1 MELCPIAWTTH
12 YRLHFIH
19 KVTAAQRRVG
29 ATGTYTGIK
38 SSQSAI
44 TTVRIDKPGG
54 GGEFGGTILKSA
66 CFPCLRRVGCH
77 KRYDVACVLVRGGGG
92 GGGGGGGRGRGE
104 VEVEVEDLTFLCLW
118 VTELSF

>member
-1 MELCPIAWTTH
+1 MGDEQQQLDVH
-12 YRLHFIH
+12 RLLDVHH
-19 KVTAAQRRVG
+19 AVYTMQP

-77 KRYDVACVLVRGGGG
+77 KRYDVACVLVRRGGGG
-92 GGGGGGGRGRGE
+92 GGGGVGGGGGRGGGGGGGPNLF
-104 VEVEVEDLTFLCLW
+104 VFVGN
-118 VTELSF
+118 